1 MIIEKKEIIHF
12 SEYELQC
19 IDMTVRL
26 METLVNNAN
35 NPDLVK
41 SAQAVYYA
49 LGEIYNYR
57 EEEE

>member
-26 METLVNNAN
+26 MENLVNNAT
-35 NPDLVK
+35 NPNLVMF
-41 SAQAVYYA
+41 AQAVSYA
-49 LGEIYNYR
+49 IGEIYNYY

>member
-1 MIIEKKEIIHF
+1 MIIEKREIIHF

-26 METLVNNAN
+26 MENLVNNAN

-41 SAQAVYYA
+41 SAQTVYYA
-49 LGEIYNYR
+49 LGEIYNDYR
-57 EEEE
+57 EE

>member
-1 MIIEKKEIIHF
+1 MIIKKKETICF

-26 METLVNNAN
+26 MENIANNAS

-49 LGEIYNYR
+49 LGEIYNYH

>member
-1 MIIEKKEIIHF
+1 MIIEKREIIHF

-26 METLVNNAN
+26 MENLVNNAN

-41 SAQAVYYA
+41 SAQAVCSA
-49 LGEIYNYR
+49 LCEIYNYY
-57 EEEE
+57 EEE

>member
-26 METLVNNAN
+26 MENIANNAT

-41 SAQAVYYA
+41 SAQVVYYA
-49 LGEIYNYR
+49 LGEIYNHYEK
-57 EEEE
+57 EE

>member
-26 METLVNNAN
+26 MENIAHNAT

-41 SAQAVYYA
+41 SAQTVCYA
-49 LGEIYNYR
+49 LGEIYNHY
-57 EEEE
+57 EEE